1 MNRMNSM
8 TPPKLLPWIA
18 RKAGITDELALK
30 LWRRA
35 ASDAE
40 HELGSAGGSVFW
52 ARAVE
57 LFRALVEAEASVQVT
72 GAQLGWVWRHQRS
85 IAMHTL
91 TVSQVLY
98 QWGENLRRRYQRR
111 CPTQP

>member
-1 MNRMNSM
+1 MNSM

-40 HELGSAGGSVFW
+40 NELGSAAGSVFW
-52 ARAVE
+52 AHAVE
-57 LFRALVEAEASVQVT
+57 LFRGLVEAEAAVQSPAT
-72 GAQLGWVWRHQRS
+72 QLGWVWRHQQR

-98 QWGENLRRRYQRR
+98 QWGENLRRRFQGR
-111 CPTQP
+111 CPTLP